1 LNSGNIN
8 LKHYHKYFKNQL
20 HLAPSTDQKMAFMTL
35 QNGFGNID
43 QATGNESGVENYQEL
58 GCVGFYGI

>member
-1 LNSGNIN
+1 
-8 LKHYHKYFKNQL
+8 
-20 HLAPSTDQKMAFMTL
+20 MAFMTL